1 MYKNL
6 IVFSFSSN
14 LIKIFNSILNA
25 SLESK
30 IILTNKSLIYYKL
43 LIEEIK
49 LGRKIN
55 QDIYIYILKKFF
67 RLHSFFFPK

>member
-55 QDIYIYILKKFF
+55 QDIYIYIEKVF
-67 RLHSFFFPK
+67 

>member
-55 QDIYIYILKKFF
+55 QDIYIEKVF
-67 RLHSFFFPK
+67 